1 MDLIQRKLTKVEW
14 DTTEIPVSATEK
26 KVLELIDAGY
36 ENVNIKINHF
46 NSLFSFLKIEYS
58 KEMEDYLYNKYF
70 HEKIQKLKKMYD
82 MSYLTHSVS
91 SNIQIKKADMIRL
104 QNNSIDTIQNIEIYE
119 TVLLDRLGSLLD
131 LYKKKNEKWQAYYFV
146 LYKLIK
152 NSVVKLNKH
161 VLQVIKSTLD
171 NYEEKININSIVTNA
186 YEFIERNSDLLKYND
201 LSLYEHQKKIFAL
214 SKITKPKLLLY
225 IAPTGTG
232 KTLTPIGLAKQHKI
246 IFVCAARHVG
256 LALARS
262 AISIN
267 KKIAFAFGCNDA
279 SDIRLHYFSA
289 KEYTKN
295 TKSGGIWKVDNSVGD
310 KVEIIISDIKSYLPA
325 MYYMLSFN
333 TREEI
338 ITYWDE
344 PTITM
349 DYDTHEFHDIIQK
362 NWTENLIPNMILSSA
377 TLPKED
383 ELVSTIS
390 DFKMKFPGA
399 FIESII
405 SHDCIKS
412 IPLINK
418 NGFVVLPHNLYQE
431 YDDVV
436 AVVKHCENYP
446 TLLRYF
452 DLKEVCQFIK
462 YVNDLDFIQ
471 NSYKIN
477 RRFASLDDITMQ
489 SIKQYYLKTLGNI
502 KPGTWGSIYIYL
514 KSTSAKRILPNN
526 YIDEKGHK
534 FKKSTS
540 IGPGVTQMQTDSF
553 TVLTRINSEMISPNT
568 QNTNNTTN
576 SGSTGIG
583 TGNSSDLGNSA
594 IYITTKDAY
603 TLTDGPTIFLANDV
617 EKVAKFYIQQSHIP
631 SKIMET
637 ILETIQYNNT
647 INEKIGRLEKDMED
661 MLSKTDKNDQ
671 EDDSKGK
678 RSKNRNND
686 KNDREMENNVKIRNI
701 KQELEMLY
709 SMVKV
714 VNFNETFV
722 PNKPAHLT
730 KWAEEMDNK
739 RAFTSNIDNDII
751 EKIMLLNN
759 VSDNWKILLLMGIGV
774 FVNHENMNQD
784 YVEIM
789 KNLADKQ
796 MLYLIIASSD
806 YIYGTNYQ
814 FCHGYLSKDM
824 KLTQE
829 KIIQALG
836 RIGRNNIQQDY
847 TIRFRDNEQIIK
859 LFSAEIEKPEIKNMN
874 KLFCSL

>member
-1 MDLIQRKLTKVEW
+1 MDLIQRKLTKLEW
-14 DTTEIPVSATEK
+14 DTTEAPVSVTEK
-26 KVLELIDAGY
+26 KVLELIGDGY
-36 ENVNIKINHF
+36 DNVNIKINHN
-46 NSLFSFLKIEYS
+46 NSLFMFLKIEYS

-70 HEKIQKLKKMYD
+70 NEKIQKMKKIYD
-82 MSYLTHSVS
+82 MSYLTQTVS

-104 QNNSIDTIQNIEIYE
+104 QNNTVDTIQNVEIYE
-119 TVLLDRLGSLLD
+119 SVLLDRLGSLLD
-131 LYKKKNEKWQAYYFV
+131 AYKNKNEKWQSYYFV

-152 NSVVKLNKH
+152 NTVLKLNKH
-161 VLQVIKSTLD
+161 VLHVVQSTLD
-171 NYEEKININSIVTNA
+171 FYEDKINISNIVING
-186 YEFIERNSDLLKYND
+186 YEYIEKNNDLLKYND

-214 SKITKPKLLLY
+214 SKLTKPKLLLY

-349 DYDTHEFHDIIQK
+349 DYDTHEFHDIIKK
-362 NWTENLIPNMILSSA
+362 NWSENLIPNVILSSA
-377 TLPKED
+377 TLPKEH
-383 ELVSTIS
+383 ELAITIN

-399 FIESII
+399 FVESII

-412 IPLINK
+412 IPIINK
-418 NGFVVLPHNLYQE
+418 NGYVVLPHNLYE
-431 YDDVV
+431 DYDDINK
-436 AVVKHCENYP
+436 VVKHCENYP

-462 YVNDLDFIQ
+462 HVNELDFIQ

-477 RRFASLDDITMQ
+477 RRFTSLDDISMQ
-489 SIKQYYLKTLGNI
+489 SIKQYYLKILGNI

-514 KSTSAKRILPNN
+514 KSTSVKRILPNN
-526 YIDEKGHK
+526 YIDEKGIK

-540 IGPGVTQMQTDSF
+540 VGPGM
-553 TVLTRINSEMISPNT
+553 NN
-568 QNTNNTTN
+568 NNNNNNTTDQSAIRNGGLVRVN
-576 SGSTGIG
+576 SVFTPSS
-583 TGNSSDLGNSA
+583 NSNANDNTNSDIGNSA

-617 EKVAKFYIQQSHIP
+617 EKIAKFYIQQSHIP

-647 INEKIGRLEKDMED
+647 VNEKVEKLEKDMED
-661 MLSKTDKNDQ
+661 MLSKTDKNDN
-671 EDDSKGK
+671 DDDGKGK
-678 RSKNRNND
+678 RSRNKNSD
-686 KNDREMENNVKIRNI
+686 KNDREMENNVKIKTI

-709 SMVKV
+709 SMIKV
-714 VNFNETFV
+714 VSFNETLV
-722 PNKPAHLT
+722 PNKPAHLM
-730 KWAEEMDNK
+730 KWAEEMDTK

-774 FVNHENMNQD
+774 FVNHENMNND

-796 MLYLIIASSD
+796 LLYLIIASSD

-859 LFSAEIEKPEIKNMN
+859 LFNTETEKPEIKNMN
-874 KLFCSL
+874 KLFCTI

>member
-1 MDLIQRKLTKVEW
+1 MDLNQRRLTKVEW
-14 DTTEIPVSATEK
+14 ETTEVPVSSAEK
-26 KVLELIDAGY
+26 KVLELIVAGY
-36 ENVNIKINHF
+36 DDVNIKINHH
-46 NSLFSFLKIEYS
+46 NSLFVFLKIEQS

-70 HEKIQKLKKMYD
+70 NEKIIKYKKNYD
-82 MSYLTHSVS
+82 MQFLIQTVS

-104 QNNSIDTIQNIEIYE
+104 QNNTVDILENGEIYE
-119 TVLLDRLGSLLD
+119 FILLDRLENLLK
-131 LYKKKNEKWQAYYFV
+131 LYKNKKDEWQSYYFV

-152 NSVVKLNKH
+152 NSVAKLNRH
-161 VLQVIKSTLD
+161 IVYIIKSTLD
-171 NYEEKININSIVTNA
+171 FYEDKLNIFNIVTNS
-186 YEFIERNSDLLKYND
+186 YEYIEKNNDLLKYND
-201 LSLYEHQKKIFAL
+201 LSLYEHQKKVFTL
-214 SKITKPKLLLY
+214 SKINKPKLLLY

-232 KTLTPIGLAKQHKI
+232 KTLTPIGLAKNHKI

-295 TKSGGIWKVDNSVGD
+295 TKSGGIFKVDNSVGD

-333 TREEI
+333 MRQDI

-349 DYDTHEFHDIIQK
+349 DYETHDFHEIINK
-362 NWTENLIPNMILSSA
+362 NWRENLIPNVILSSA
-377 TLPKED
+377 TLPKEH
-383 ELVSTIS
+383 ELVSTIN
-390 DFKMKFPGA
+390 DFKMKFPDA
-399 FIESII
+399 FVESII

-412 IPLINK
+412 IPIINK
-418 NGFVVLPHNLYQE
+418 NGYVVLPHNLHE
-431 YDDVV
+431 DYDDIIK
-436 AVVKHCENYP
+436 VVKHCENYP

-462 YVNDLDFIQ
+462 YVNELDFIQ
-471 NSYKIN
+471 HSYKIT
-477 RRFASLDDITMQ
+477 RRFTSLDDITMQ
-489 SIKQYYLKTLGNI
+489 SIKQYYLKILANI

-514 KSTSAKRILPNN
+514 KSTTTKRILPNTH
-526 YIDEKGHK
+526 IDEKGNK
-534 FKKSTS
+534 LKKSVS
-540 IGPGVTQMQTDSF
+540 IGPGTDNSKSNEKKCDNDSKNGNGLIRVNSVF
-553 TVLTRINSEMISPNT
+553 NPTIN
-568 QNTNNTTN
+568 NNN
-576 SGSTGIG
+576 EIE
-583 TGNSSDLGNSA
+583 LGNSA

-603 TLTDGPTIFLANDV
+603 TLTDGPTIFLANDI
-617 EKVAKFYIQQSHIP
+617 EKVSKFYIQQSHIP
-631 SKIMET
+631 PKIMEN
-637 ILETIQYNNT
+637 ILESIQYNNT
-647 INEKIGRLEKDMED
+647 INEKIRRLEKDMED
-661 MLSKTDKNDQ
+661 ILNKVDKND
-671 EDDSKGK
+671 EDDDSKGK
-678 RSKNRNND
+678 KSKNKNND
-686 KNDREMENNVKIRNI
+686 KLDREMENNVKVKII

-709 SMVKV
+709 SMIKV

-722 PNKPAHLT
+722 PNKSAHIL
-730 KWAEEMDNK
+730 KWAEEMNAK
-739 RAFTSNIDNDII
+739 QSFTSNIDNDIV
-751 EKIMLLNN
+751 EKIMLLDN
-759 VSDNWKILLLMGIGV
+759 VSDNLKILLLMGIGV
-774 FVNHENMNQD
+774 FVNQENLNND

-796 MLYLIIASSD
+796 LLYLIIASSD

-847 TIRFRDNEQIIK
+847 TIRFRDNEQIIQ
-859 LFSAEIEKPEIKNMN
+859 LFNTESDKPEIKNMN

>member
-1 MDLIQRKLTKVEW
+1 MDLIQRKLTKLEW
-14 DTTEIPVSATEK
+14 DTTEVPVSVTEK
-26 KVLELIDAGY
+26 KVLELISDGY
-36 ENVNIKINHF
+36 DNVNIKINHN
-46 NSLFSFLKIEYS
+46 NSLFMFLKIEFS

-70 HEKIQKLKKMYD
+70 NEKIQKMKKTYD
-82 MSYLTHSVS
+82 MSFLTQTVS

-104 QNNSIDTIQNIEIYE
+104 QNNTVDTIQNVEIYE
-119 TVLLDRLGSLLD
+119 IVLLDRLESLLN
-131 LYKKKNEKWQAYYFV
+131 LYKNKNEKWQSYYFV

-152 NSVVKLNKH
+152 NTVLKLNKH
-161 VLQVIKSTLD
+161 VLHVIQSTLEF
-171 NYEEKININSIVTNA
+171 YEDKINISNIVING
-186 YEFIERNSDLLKYND
+186 YEYIEKNNDLLKFND

-214 SKITKPKLLLY
+214 SKLTKPKLLLY

-310 KVEIIISDIKSYLPA
+310 KVEIIISDIKSYLSA

-362 NWTENLIPNMILSSA
+362 NWSENLIPNVILSSA
-377 TLPKED
+377 TLPKEH
-383 ELVSTIS
+383 ELATTIN
-390 DFKMKFPGA
+390 DFKMKFSGA
-399 FIESII
+399 FVESII

-412 IPLINK
+412 IPIINK
-418 NGFVVLPHNLYQE
+418 NGYVVLPHNLYE
-431 YDDVV
+431 DYDDIIK
-436 AVVKHCENYP
+436 VVKHCENYP

-462 YVNDLDFIQ
+462 HVNELDFIQ

-477 RRFASLDDITMQ
+477 RRFTSLDDISMQ
-489 SIKQYYLKTLGNI
+489 TIKQYYLKILGNI

-514 KSTSAKRILPNN
+514 KSTIAKRILPNN
-526 YIDEKGHK
+526 YIDEKGIK

-540 IGPGVTQMQTDSF
+540 VGPGM
-553 TVLTRINSEMISPNT
+553 NN
-568 QNTNNTTN
+568 NNNNNNTTDQSAIRNGGLVRVN
-576 SGSTGIG
+576 SVFTPSS
-583 TGNSSDLGNSA
+583 NSNANDNTNSDIGNSA

-617 EKVAKFYIQQSHIP
+617 EKIAKFYIQQSHIP

-647 INEKIGRLEKDMED
+647 VNEKVEKLEKDMED
-661 MLSKTDKNDQ
+661 MLSKTDKNDN
-671 EDDSKGK
+671 DDDGKGK
-678 RSKNRNND
+678 RSRNKNSD
-686 KNDREMENNVKIRNI
+686 KNDREMENNVKIKTI

-709 SMVKV
+709 SMIKV
-714 VNFNETFV
+714 VSFNETLV
-722 PNKPAHLT
+722 PNKPAHLM
-730 KWAEEMDNK
+730 KWAEEMDTK

-774 FVNHENMNQD
+774 FVNHENMNND

-796 MLYLIIASSD
+796 LLYLIIASSD

-859 LFSAEIEKPEIKNMN
+859 LFNTETEKPEIKNMN
-874 KLFCSL
+874 KLFCSV

>member
-26 KVLELIDAGY
+26 KVLELIDQGF

-70 HEKIQKLKKMYD
+70 HEKIQKLKKLYD

-119 TVLLDRLGSLLD
+119 TVLLDRLDSLLD

-152 NSVVKLNKH
+152 NSVTKINKH
-161 VLQVIKSTLD
+161 VLQVIQCTLD
-171 NYEEKININSIVTNA
+171 HYEEKINISNIVTNA
-186 YEFIERNSDLLKYND
+186 YEFIERNGDLLKYND

-214 SKITKPKLLLY
+214 SKLSKPKLLLY

-349 DYDTHEFHDIIQK
+349 DYENHEFHAIIQK

-418 NGFVVLPHNLYQE
+418 NGYVVLPHNLYE
-431 YDDVV
+431 DYDYVV
-436 AVVKHCENYP
+436 SVVKHCENYP

-477 RRFASLDDITMQ
+477 RRFGSLDDITMQ

-514 KSTSAKRILPNN
+514 KSTSTKRIIPNN

-540 IGPGVTQMQTDSF
+540 IGPGVTELKANSLN
-553 TVLTRINSEMISPNT
+553 VLTRINSEMIPPNT
-568 QNTNNTTN
+568 QSIPNSNN
-576 SGSTGIG
+576 
-583 TGNSSDLGNSA
+583 DLGNSA

-617 EKVAKFYIQQSHIP
+617 EKVSKFYIQQSHIP

-637 ILETIQYNNT
+637 ILETIQYNNN

-678 RSKNRNND
+678 KSKNKNND
-686 KNDREMENNVKIRNI
+686 KNDSEMENNVKIRNI
-701 KQELEMLY
+701 RQELEMLY

-722 PNKPAHLT
+722 PNKPAHLS

-859 LFSAEIEKPEIKNMN
+859 LFNIEIEKPEIKNMN